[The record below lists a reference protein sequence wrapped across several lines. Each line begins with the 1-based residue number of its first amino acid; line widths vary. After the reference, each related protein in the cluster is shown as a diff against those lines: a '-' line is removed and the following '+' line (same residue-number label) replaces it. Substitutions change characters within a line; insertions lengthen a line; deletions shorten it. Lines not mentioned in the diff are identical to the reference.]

1 MKQNIGNTIEGINVP
16 LPCAS
21 FFLSLNTPLQRNK
34 YQVLKVIF
42 NQWESTLEHKN
53 FTYWWCMNPG
63 PILLEGF

>member
-42 NQWESTLEHKN
+42 NQWESPWNIK
-53 FTYWWCMNPG
+53 
-63 PILLEGF
+63 ILLTGGA